1 MRIREKLTTLRD
13 YVEGATPTP
22 TPTLSNM
29 TLREAINEAEQ
40 WHEELQA
47 SGKKLQLQDD
57 QDIIHQFNDGYY

>member
-1 MRIREKLTTLRD
+1 VLHQHQHQHYL
-13 YVEGATPTP
+13 
-22 TPTLSNM
+22 